1 MKAIRS
7 LLVALALFAAF
18 AAADDTPRICPACDH
33 EVEYDEQFCH
43 TCGGDLSGV
52 PVPGA
57 AAVADPEPASVAGEG
72 ALAAAVRADVSF
84 ARAPGRGAFAALAAL
99 RNAMA
104 LVRLEPDAVPAA
116 PREALLKR
124 AEAFF
129 ASCAREMAPCPLCGG
144 KGSLKRK
151 PPPKRPPAGKGTL
164 EASIVDIPVNPQ
176 PYICGL
182 CGGHGKAPRVRDRKG
197 MADAMRLGVRDF
209 RRVAEAAGREEH
221 GGVFVPAA
229 WYEALPQAD
238 RARVDRA
245 APPDCGSC
253 AGTGTVP
260 CRKCGGFG
268 RIACPDAA
276 GHATPKP
283 IALKA
288 DRGKRIEDYQY
299 EAGLGE
305 RGGRCRTCGGK
316 WDEPGAIPCPDCGGK
331 GLSACPSCGGSGHG
345 R

>member
-1 MKAIRS
+1 MTRVRP
-7 LLVALALFAAF
+7 LLAALALFAAF

-33 EVEYDEQFCH
+33 EVGYDEQFCH
-43 TCGGDLSGV
+43 NCGGDLSGV

-57 AAVADPEPASVAGEG
+57 TEPEPEPEMIGSGAVAEAI
-72 ALAAAVRADVSF
+72 RADVAF
-84 ARAPGRGAFAALAAL
+84 ARGKRGPFAALAAL
-99 RNAMA
+99 R
-104 LVRLEPDAVPAA
+104 DAVALSRADPSAIPAKA
-116 PREALLKR
+116 RAELLKR
-124 AEAFF
+124 EEAFF

-164 EASIVDIPVNPQ
+164 EASIMDIPVNPQ

-197 MADAMRLGVRDF
+197 LADAMVLGLREF
-209 RRVAEAAGREEH
+209 RRSAEAAGREEH

-245 APPDCGSC
+245 APPDCGAC

-283 IALKA
+283 VALKA
-288 DRGKRIEDYQY
+288 DRGTRIEDYQY
-299 EAGLGE
+299 ESGPGE

-331 GLSACPSCGGSGHG
+331 GLSACTSCGGSGHG